1 MMNILSE
8 ILDEAIDNRH
18 LGFNRIDSLAL
29 AIDAFIERRNEAR
42 ENRERWL
49 RLKEVTD
56 EFRRDLDRQRRHRVA
71 RTMAELS
78 QVR

>member
-1 MMNILSE
+1 MMNFVNE
-8 ILDEAIDNRH
+8 ILDEAIENRH

-29 AIDAFIERRNEAR
+29 AIDTFIERRQQAR
-42 ENRERWL
+42 ENHERWL

-56 EFRRDLDRQRRHRVA
+56 EFRRDLDRQRRQRAA
-71 RTMAELS
+71 RTLAELS